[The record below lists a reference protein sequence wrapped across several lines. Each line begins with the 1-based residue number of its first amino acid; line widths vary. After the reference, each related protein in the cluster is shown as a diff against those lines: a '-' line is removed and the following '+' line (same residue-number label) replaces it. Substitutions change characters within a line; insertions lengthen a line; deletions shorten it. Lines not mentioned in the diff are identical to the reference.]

1 MEIRTAEDVHQF
13 LAELDR
19 TQPVGDPHEL
29 REREYQR
36 RKERDQR
43 ERERRERKAR
53 EAEEKRQAVASTD
66 WYAAV
71 DTRIRTH
78 FKDWA
83 WAAIDERIHEHLERF
98 TKMYNEA
105 AGEVIGK
112 IGARTRAEC
121 KAAIEELVD
130 EIGAK
135 LAALEQ
141 RFGSITPAAPSPW
154 VDSRIKAM
162 FAH

>member
-1 MEIRTAEDVHQF
+1 MSEIQTAEDVHRF

-43 ERERRERKAR
+43 ERERQAR
-53 EAEEKRQAVASTD
+53 EARKAEEKRQAVASTD

-83 WAAIDERIHEHLERF
+83 WAAIDERIHEHLEIAQKPLVESERSLRHSSS
-98 TKMYNEA
+98 
-105 AGEVIGK
+105 GWR
-112 IGARTRAEC
+112 RTIR
-121 KAAIEELVD
+121 
-130 EIGAK
+130 
-135 LAALEQ
+135 
-141 RFGSITPAAPSPW
+141 R
-154 VDSRIKAM
+154 R
-162 FAH
+162 